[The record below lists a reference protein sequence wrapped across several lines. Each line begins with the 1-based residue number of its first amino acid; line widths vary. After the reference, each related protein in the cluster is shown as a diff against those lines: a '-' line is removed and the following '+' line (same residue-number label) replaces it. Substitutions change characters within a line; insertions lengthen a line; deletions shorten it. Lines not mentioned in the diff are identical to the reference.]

1 VRSRRSD
8 GFTLVE
14 LLAVM
19 LILAMLAAVV
29 IPGLSILGARP
40 LHAAAQRLAS
50 DLEFARVR
58 SVLLGV
64 PHRVVIDLDGG
75 AWHVEWL
82 VTKAEALGQERA
94 SDASADEESGGGRH
108 HLDVSAPRGEAPEYR
123 PVPASVGATTA
134 LEDDLVFSEIDTSQG
149 PVNHGTV
156 AVGFERDGT
165 ADPIQIVLA
174 DARGHVVSVDVEPL
188 EEAVAVRDAQR

>member
-1 VRSRRSD
+1 MRDRRRN

-19 LILAMLAAVV
+19 LILAMLAAIV

-40 LHAAAQRLAS
+40 LRAQAENLAS

-75 AWHVEWL
+75 AWRVEWL
-82 VTKAEALGQERA
+82 VTEAEALGQEVKT
-94 SDASADEESGGGRH
+94 ESSPGGGFDPRRR
-108 HLDVSAPRGEAPEYR
+108 LDLSAPRGETPQYH
-123 PVPASVGATTA
+123 PVPENRGTTSV
-134 LEDDLVFSEIDTSQG
+134 LEDELTFSRIDTSQG
-149 PVNHGTV
+149 PVNRGTV

-165 ADPIQIVLA
+165 ADPVRVILA
-174 DARGHVVSVDVEPL
+174 DARGHVVAVEVQPL
-188 EEAVAVRDAQR
+188 EEAVQVHDVER

>member
-1 VRSRRSD
+1 MRDRRSN

-19 LILAMLAAVV
+19 LILGMLAAIV

-40 LHAAAQRLAS
+40 LRAQATRLAS

-82 VTKAEALGQERA
+82 VTEAEALGQDVE
-94 SDASADEESGGGRH
+94 SEPSAGQAFDPKGRVD
-108 HLDVSAPRGEAPEYR
+108 LSAPRGETPQYR
-123 PVPASVGATTA
+123 PVPAQVGTTSV
-134 LEDDLVFSEIDTSQG
+134 LEDETLFSRIDTSEG
-149 PVNHGTV
+149 PVNRGTV

-165 ADPIQIVLA
+165 ADPVRIVLA
-174 DARGHVVSVDVEPL
+174 DARGHVVMVDVEPL
-188 EEAVAVRDAQR
+188 EETVGVYDAAR

>member
-1 VRSRRSD
+1 VRDRGSD

-19 LILAMLAAVV
+19 LILGLLAAIAV
-29 IPGLSILGARP
+29 PGLSTLGARP
-40 LHAAAQRLAS
+40 LRAQAARLAA

-82 VTKAEALGQERA
+82 VTQAEALGQDA
-94 SDASADEESGGGRH
+94 QSDPSAGQAYDPKQR
-108 HLDVSAPRGEAPEYR
+108 LDLSAPRGETPEYR
-123 PVPASVGATTA
+123 PVPAQVGQASV
-134 LEDDLVFSEIDTSQG
+134 LEDQLVFSRIDTSEG
-149 PVNHGTV
+149 PVNRGTV

-165 ADPIQIVLA
+165 ADPVRIVLA
-174 DARGHVVSVDVEPL
+174 DGRGHVVAVDVQPL
-188 EEAVAVRDAQR
+188 EETVGVYDAAR

>member
-1 VRSRRSD
+1 VRDRRSD

-19 LILAMLAAVV
+19 LILAMLAAIA
-29 IPGLSILGARP
+29 IPGLSILGGRP
-40 LHAAAQRLAS
+40 LRAQAERLAS

-75 AWHVEWL
+75 AWRVEWL
-82 VTKAEALGQERA
+82 VTESEALGQEVK
-94 SDASADEESGGGRH
+94 SESPANGGFDPRH
-108 HLDVSAPRGEAPEYR
+108 RLDLSAPRGETPEYR
-123 PVPASVGATTA
+123 PVPANVGMISV
-134 LEDDLVFSEIDTSQG
+134 LEDELAFSRIDTSQG
-149 PVNHGTV
+149 PVNRGTV

-165 ADPIQIVLA
+165 ADPVRVVLA
-174 DARGHVVSVDVEPL
+174 DSRGHVVAVEVQPL
-188 EEAVAVRDAQR
+188 EEAVRVHDVER

>member
-1 VRSRRSD
+1 MRDRRSD

-19 LILAMLAAVV
+19 LILGMLAAIA

-40 LHAAAQRLAS
+40 LRSQAQLLAA

-64 PHRVVIDLDGG
+64 PHRVVIDLDHG

-82 VTKAEALGQERA
+82 VTEAEALGKEVQTE
-94 SDASADEESGGGRH
+94 SAASGGSDPKHR
-108 HLDVSAPRGEAPEYR
+108 LDLSAPRGETPEYR
-123 PVPASVGATTA
+123 PVPAKMGATSA
-134 LEDDLVFSEIDTSQG
+134 LEDELVFSRIDTTQG
-149 PVNHGTV
+149 PVNRGTV

-165 ADPIQIVLA
+165 ADPVRVVLA
-174 DARGHVVSVDVEPL
+174 DARGHVVAVEVEPL
-188 EEAVAVRDAQR
+188 EEEVWVHDAER